1 MILIDQPYISDFLIK
16 TIKENNFEIIATK
29 EAKSLINDD
38 AMNWVS
44 EKDAKNKIINSPN
57 PLIYTNSENALTWIF
72 ENLKETK
79 RPEQIRLFKDKFKCR
94 ELTKELYPNF
104 LFRKIKIEE
113 IQTQN
118 VDELKMPFVIKPSV
132 GFFSIGVHIVHNKAD
147 WHTAQKELNYDNLKS
162 IYPNEVMDAST
173 FIIEEY
179 IEGEEFAIDAYFNKE
194 GEAVILNILHHAFSS
209 STDVSDRIY
218 STSKSIILKHKENV
232 EAFLKPIGEKANLK
246 SFPLHVEV
254 RIDKNGLI
262 IPIEINPQRFG
273 GWCTTGDL
281 SWYAFKINSYQ
292 YFIENKKPDWEEIF
306 KNKKDDVYSIILLNN
321 NSGIKPSEISHF
333 DFSILKQ
340 DLENILV
347 VRKLDFNKYP
357 AFGILFTET
366 SEGNEKELKEILNSD
381 LSKYIRKIEITE
393 ANLIDGSASIN

>member
-1 MILIDQPYISDFLIK
+1 MILIDQPYVSDFLIK

-29 EAKSLINDD
+29 EAQSLINDD
-38 AMNWVS
+38 TMNWIS
-44 EKDAKNKIINSPN
+44 EKDAKNKLIRSPN
-57 PLIYTNSENALTWIF
+57 PLLYTNSENALKWIF
-72 ENLKETK
+72 ENIKETK
-79 RPEQIRLFKDKFKCR
+79 RPEQIRLFKDKYKCR

-113 IQTQN
+113 IQTLAI
-118 VDELKMPFVIKPSV
+118 DELKMPFVIKPSV

-147 WHTAQKELNYDNLKS
+147 WQTAQKELNYDNLKN
-162 IYPNEVMDAST
+162 IYPKEVMDAST

-194 GEAVILNILHHAFSS
+194 GEVVILNILHHAFSS

-218 STSKSIILKHKENV
+218 STSKSIILKHKENI
-232 EAFLKPIGEKANLK
+232 ESFLKPIGEKANLK
-246 SFPLHVEV
+246 NFPLHVEV

-262 IPIEINPQRFG
+262 LPIEINPQRFG

-292 YFIENKKPDWEEIF
+292 YFLENKKPDWEEIF
-306 KNKKDDVYSIILLNN
+306 KNKKDDIYSIILLTN
-321 NSGIKPSEISHF
+321 NSSIKPSRISHF
-333 DFSILKQ
+333 DFSMLKE

-366 SEGNEKELKEILNSD
+366 SEGNKKELTEILNSD
-381 LSKYIRKIEITE
+381 LSKYIVKIEITK
-393 ANLIDGSASIN
+393 ANLIEGSASFN